1 MDIMRHLECFL
12 AVGEE
17 RHFGRA
23 AERLGME
30 QPPLSQRIRRLEKE
44 LGAELFDRSGKR
56 VSLTSA
62 GHTLMLEAPELLSR
76 YRRMRT
82 LVGRAAARE
91 QAEPPRPWSEIY

>member
-44 LGAELFDRSGKR
+44 LDAELFDRSGGQ
-56 VSLTSA
+56 VALTPA
-62 GHTLMLEAPELLSR
+62 GHVLMREAPELLR
-76 YRRMRT
+76 RHQRMRS
-82 LVGRAAARE
+82 LVKRAAEADTER
-91 QAEPPRPWSEIY
+91 PPRPWTSIY

>member
-1 MDIMRHLECFL
+1 MRHLECFL

-44 LGAELFDRSGKR
+44 LGAELFDRRGGQ
-56 VSLTSA
+56 VALTAA
-62 GHTLMLEAPELLSR
+62 GDVLMREAPALLR
-76 YRRMRT
+76 QHQRMRS
-82 LVGRAAARE
+82 LVTRAAGTDPAD
-91 QAEPPRPWSEIY
+91 PPRPWSALY

>member
-1 MDIMRHLECFL
+1 MRHLECFL

-44 LGAELFDRSGKR
+44 LGAELFDRSGGQ
-56 VSLTSA
+56 VALTAA
-62 GHTLMLEAPELLSR
+62 GDVLMREAPALLR
-76 YRRMRT
+76 QHQRMRS
-82 LVGRAAARE
+82 LVKRAAETDPAD
-91 QAEPPRPWSEIY
+91 PPRPWSAIY

>member
-23 AERLGME
+23 AKRLGME
-30 QPPLSQRIRRLEKE
+30 QPPLSQRIRRMERE
-44 LGAELFDRSGKR
+44 FGAQLFDRGGGQ
-56 VSLTSA
+56 VTLTPA
-62 GHTLMLEAPELLSR
+62 GHVLMGEAPELLKR

-82 LVGRAAARE
+82 LVRRAAAGE
-91 QAEPPRPWSEIY
+91 SAEAPRPWSEIY

>member
-1 MDIMRHLECFL
+1 MRHLECFL

-44 LGAELFDRSGKR
+44 LGAELFDRSGKQ
-56 VSLTSA
+56 VSLTAA
-62 GHTLMLEAPELLSR
+62 GHTLMIEAPELLRR
-76 YRRMRT
+76 YRRLRT
-82 LVGRAAARE
+82 LVERAGSQERTD
-91 QAEPPRPWSEIY
+91 PPRPWSEIY

>member
-30 QPPLSQRIRRLEKE
+30 QPPLSQRIKRLEKE
-44 LGAELFDRSGKR
+44 LGAELFDRGGKR
-56 VSLTSA
+56 VSLTAA
-62 GHTLMLEAPELLSR
+62 GHALMREAPDLLKR
-76 YRRMRT
+76 YRRMRV
-82 LVGRAAARE
+82 LVARAASEERP
-91 QAEPPRPWSEIY
+91 EPPRPWSEIY

>member
-1 MDIMRHLECFL
+1 MRHLECFL

-44 LGAELFDRSGKR
+44 LGAELFDRSGGQ
-56 VSLTSA
+56 VALTAA
-62 GHTLMLEAPELLSR
+62 GSVLMREAPALLR
-76 YRRMRT
+76 QHQRLRT
-82 LVGRAAARE
+82 LVKRAAEADP
-91 QAEPPRPWSEIY
+91 AEPPRPWSSIY